1 MGGNKV
7 FKYLIVIEK
16 AQSNFSAHCPDL
28 PGCVA
33 TGTTIKETLNQ
44 MKNAIQFHIEGLK
57 SEDLP
62 IPKPSS
68 KVEYVEVSI

>member
-16 AQSNFSAHCPDL
+16 AQGNFSAHCPDL

-68 KVEYVEVSI
+68 KVEYVEISV